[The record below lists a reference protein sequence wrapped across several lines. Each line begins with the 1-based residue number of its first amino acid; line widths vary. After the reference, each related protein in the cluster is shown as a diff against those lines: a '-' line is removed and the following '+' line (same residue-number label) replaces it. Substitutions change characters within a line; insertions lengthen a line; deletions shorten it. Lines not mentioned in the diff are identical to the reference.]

1 MYIPGGAERSDSS
14 RSSNS
19 TGEEETVEEGLAR
32 FFSNPSYRAT
42 DPVLQ
47 QPEEPEEDWGDTPP
61 VLISIPITP
70 GPPPQTSRA
79 IKRQR
84 YLQRRRERK
93 RQDEWEGNQN

>member
-14 RSSNS
+14 RFSDS

-32 FFSNPSYRAT
+32 FFDNPSYRAT
-42 DPVLQ
+42 DPVPQ
-47 QPEEPEEDWGDTPP
+47 QPEESEEDWEDTPP
-61 VLISIPITP
+61 VLIPISITP
-70 GPPPQTSRA
+70 GPPPQTTRA

-93 RQDEWEGNQN
+93 RQNEWEGNQN